1 HITVAAALA
10 WSAGQTLTL
19 DAFDDII
26 IGEAITISAGGGL
39 ELLAGGI
46 SLDAPIAAPGGTLS
60 VAADG
65 TITTTSAGE
74 VSVGTFILQS
84 GDWTQLG
91 DPLPAF
97 EADDFRIEG
106 GSFLRALG
114 GSGAS
119 GTPFL
124 LTDIYGLQG
133 MDGFPSGSFAL
144 ANDIDASGT
153 SNWNFTPVDDIDP
166 RFPGYFAGFDPLGG

>member
-1 HITVAAALA
+1 
-10 WSAGQTLTL
+10 
-19 DAFDDII
+19 
-26 IGEAITISAGGGL
+26 
-39 ELLAGGI
+39 
-46 SLDAPIAAPGGTLS
+46 
-60 VAADG
+60 
-65 TITTTSAGE
+65 
-74 VSVGTFILQS
+74 
-84 GDWTQLG
+84 
-91 DPLPAF
+91 
-97 EADDFRIEG
+97 
-106 GSFLRALG
+106 RALG

-166 RFPGYFAGFDPLGG
+166 RFPGYFAGFDPLGGGGEGESPFGGTLDGQGHTISGLYVNRDSAGLIEISDDA